1 MLAGFIDEIA
11 ERKNLDISLASAL
24 NLAMEEAVTNV
35 VLYAY
40 PKDSDGTVDID
51 ATLGEKTVEF
61 SISDSGTPFD
71 PTAVPEADI
80 TLSAEERSIG
90 GLGIH
95 LVRNIMDS
103 VKYERIDGKN
113 ILTMTKNI

>member
-1 MLAGFIDEIA
+1 M
-11 ERKNLDISLASAL
+11 
-24 NLAMEEAVTNV
+24 

-40 PKDSDGTVDID
+40 PKESDGTVDID
-51 ATLGEKTVEF
+51 AILGEKSVKFT
-61 SISDSGTPFD
+61 ITDSGTPFD

-80 TLSAEERSIG
+80 TLSAEERNIG

-103 VKYERIDGKN
+103 VTYKRIDGKN
-113 ILTMTKNI
+113 ILTLTKNI